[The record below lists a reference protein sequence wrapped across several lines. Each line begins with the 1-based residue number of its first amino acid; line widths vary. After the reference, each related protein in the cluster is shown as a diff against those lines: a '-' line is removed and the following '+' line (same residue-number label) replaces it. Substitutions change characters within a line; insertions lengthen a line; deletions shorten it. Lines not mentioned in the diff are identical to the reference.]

1 MAARKAQKTT
11 RTSAKKTT
19 TKPRGQKKTAH
30 NAKPSARAAH
40 AAQARAHENPAAKFI
55 EAVGDTLSHI
65 GEKAL
70 DGGRR
75 VQAVIDG
82 SSPEE

>member
-1 MAARKAQKTT
+1 MKTT
-11 RTSAKKTT
+11 SKA
-19 TKPRGQKKTAH
+19 RGQKKTPG
-30 NAKPSARAAH
+30 NAKPSAHNARSAAH
-40 AAQARAHENPAAKFI
+40 DHPAAKLI

-75 VQAVIDG
+75 VQAAIAG

>member
-1 MAARKAQKTT
+1 MRL
-11 RTSAKKTT
+11 R
-19 TKPRGQKKTAH
+19 
-30 NAKPSARAAH
+30 
-40 AAQARAHENPAAKFI
+40 RAHENPAAKFI